1 MVTMPDGVQF
11 EMQWKQVKYIND
23 GHSVVFEIVPMYQ
36 GKDIIIFPNT
46 QLWAEAQ
53 NVFSDQERLEIIFLL
68 ERIGWKRDV
77 RVAEANVLPDIDSKT
92 GPVNGSIEST
102 PGYQEMAAKNLFD
115 PQSPL
120 RKSEVKD
127 IYCILEKRFAEGA
140 SGVVTIPKN
149 VILQGS
155 VLAEVSIPALK
166 KNRSVRLN
174 LV

>member
-1 MVTMPDGVQF
+1 M
-11 EMQWKQVKYIND
+11 
-23 GHSVVFEIVPMYQ
+23 
-36 GKDIIIFPNT
+36 
-46 QLWAEAQ
+46 
-53 NVFSDQERLEIIFLL
+53 FSAQERLEIIFLL
-68 ERIGWKRDV
+68 ERIAWKRDI
-77 RVAEANVLPDIDSKT
+77 RVGEANVTPDIDSNA
-92 GPVNGSIEST
+92 GPVNGSIEYT

-120 RKSEVKD
+120 SKSEVKE

-140 SGVVTIPKN
+140 SGVVTIPKD

-166 KNRSVRLN
+166 KNKSVQLN

>member
-1 MVTMPDGVQF
+1 MVIMPDGAQF
-11 EMQWKQVKYIND
+11 EMQWKQVKYING

-36 GKDIIIFPNT
+36 GKDIIIFPNS
-46 QLWAEAQ
+46 QLWTESQ

-68 ERIGWKRDV
+68 ERIAWKRDI
-77 RVAEANVLPDIDSKT
+77 RVAEANVTPDIDSSA

-102 PGYQEMAAKNLFD
+102 PGYQEMATKNLFD

-120 RKSEVKD
+120 SKSEVKE

-140 SGVVTIPKN
+140 SGVVTLPKN

-155 VLAEVSIPALK
+155 VLEKVSIPALK
-166 KNRSVRLN
+166 ANKNVVFS

>member
-1 MVTMPDGVQF
+1 MVTMPDGAQF
-11 EMQWKQVKYIND
+11 EMQWKQVKYING
-23 GHSVVFEIVPMYQ
+23 GHSVVFEIVPMFQ
-36 GKDIIIFPNT
+36 GKDIIFFPSA
-46 QLWAEAQ
+46 QLWTEAQ

-68 ERIGWKRDV
+68 ERIAWKRDI
-77 RVAEANVLPDIDSKT
+77 RVLEANVEPDIDINNS
-92 GPVNGSIEST
+92 PVGGSIEST

-120 RKSEVKD
+120 GKSEVKD

-140 SGVVTIPKN
+140 SGMVTIPKN

-166 KNRSVRLN
+166 KNKNVVLSLI
-174 LV
+174 

>member
-1 MVTMPDGVQF
+1 MVTMPDGAQF
-11 EMQWKQVKYIND
+11 EMQWKQVKYING

-36 GKDIIIFPNT
+36 GKDIIIFPNS
-46 QLWAEAQ
+46 QLWTESQ

-68 ERIGWKRDV
+68 ERIAWKRDI
-77 RVAEANVLPDIDSKT
+77 RVVEANISPDINSNAS
-92 GPVNGSIEST
+92 PVNGSIEST

-120 RKSEVKD
+120 SKSEVKE

-140 SGVVTIPKN
+140 SGMVTIPKN

-155 VLAEVSIPALK
+155 VLADISIPALK
-166 KNRSVRLN
+166 KNRSVHLN

>member
-11 EMQWKQVKYIND
+11 EMQWKQVKYING
-23 GHSVVFEIVPMYQ
+23 GHSVVFEIVPMFQ
-36 GKDIIIFPNT
+36 GKDIIIFPSA
-46 QLWAEAQ
+46 QLWTEAQ

-68 ERIGWKRDV
+68 ERIAWKRDI
-77 RVAEANVLPDIDSKT
+77 RVLEANVEPDVDINNI
-92 GPVNGSIEST
+92 PVSGSIEST
-102 PGYQEMAAKNLFD
+102 SGYQEMAAKNLFD

-120 RKSEVKD
+120 SKSEVKD

-155 VLAEVSIPALK
+155 ILAEVSIPTLK
-166 KNRSVRLN
+166 KNKSVRLS
-174 LV
+174 VV

>member
-11 EMQWKQVKYIND
+11 EMQWKQVKYING
-23 GHSVVFEIVPMYQ
+23 GHSVVFEIVPMFQ
-36 GKDIIIFPNT
+36 GKDIIIFPRA
-46 QLWAEAQ
+46 QLWTEAQ

-68 ERIGWKRDV
+68 ERIAWKRDI
-77 RVAEANVLPDIDSKT
+77 RVLEANVEPDVDINNS
-92 GPVNGSIEST
+92 PVSGSIEST
-102 PGYQEMAAKNLFD
+102 SGYQEMAAKNLFD

-120 RKSEVKD
+120 SKSEVKD

-155 VLAEVSIPALK
+155 ILAEVSIPALK
-166 KNRSVRLN
+166 KNKSVRLS
-174 LV
+174 VV

>member
-11 EMQWKQVKYIND
+11 EMQWKQVKYIN
-23 GHSVVFEIVPMYQ
+23 GRHSIIFEIVPMYQ
-36 GKDIIIFPNT
+36 GKDIIIFPSA
-46 QLWAEAQ
+46 QLWTEAQ

-68 ERIGWKRDV
+68 ERIAWKRDI
-77 RVAEANVLPDIDSKT
+77 RVLEANVEPGVDMNNS
-92 GPVNGSIEST
+92 PVIGSIEST
-102 PGYQEMAAKNLFD
+102 PGYQEMAEKNLFD

-120 RKSEVKD
+120 SKSEAKD

-140 SGVVTIPKN
+140 SGVVTIPKY

-155 VLAEVSIPALK
+155 VLEKVSIPALK
-166 KNRSVRLN
+166 ANKNVVFN